1 MRSEVAETPQVDD
14 SVVEPPDA
22 TLYRHHVPAAI
33 RLAFL
38 LTGDAAIAQDLA
50 HEAFLRCASKRAS
63 MRSPDRFG
71 AYLRRAVVREVA
83 MRRRAADREYGRLDR
98 ASRSRPVTDDVQTAT
113 DRVDLVAALQR
124 LPARQRT
131 AIVLR
136 YWSDLPEAE
145 IARSLGCRPGTVKSS
160 LARGLAAL
168 RLEVEDRG

>member
-1 MRSEVAETPQVDD
+1 VTTSDE
-14 SVVEPPDA
+14 
-22 TLYRHHVPAAI
+22 LYREHIGRAR
-33 RLAFL
+33 RLAYL
-38 LTGDAAIAQDLA
+38 LTGSVGDADDIA
-50 HEAFLRCASKRAS
+50 HEAFLRCAGRLGAL
-63 MRSPDRFG
+63 RSPDRFG